1 MRLRTASVARLTW
14 LVSVSMRLPHG
25 AETAP
30 KRPTP
35 VPPESLPPHQPGQ
48 RGAHGQCPPAV
59 PAPSV
64 TRLLGLRLGGIVAVE
79 ERRRTPVVQP

>member
-35 VPPESLPPHQPGQ
+35 VLPGSLPPHQPGP
-48 RGAHGQCPPAV
+48 RGAYGQCPPAV
-59 PAPSV
+59 PAPSAA
-64 TRLLGLRLGGIVAVE
+64 RLLGLGLGRIVAVE
-79 ERRRTPVVQP
+79 